1 MDHRFGM
8 VLDLSK
14 RRSGPDA
21 TEQGVPCVP

>member
-1 MDHRFGM
+1 MDNRHGM

-21 TEQGVPCVP
+21 TEQGVLCAQ